1 MRTVAV
7 IPARMGSGRLP
18 GKVMTRLNGKPLLG
32 YLLDRVENCK
42 KIDSIV
48 VAIPETIENDCIQDY
63 CLNRSVQVF
72 RGSEEDVLDR
82 VFQSLLWARAELGTL
97 IFSDGPLI
105 DPQVIDEAV
114 DVFNSM
120 GEYDWVG
127 NDLIT
132 TWPSGMETEVFR
144 VTALADAALRC
155 SDAEIRE
162 HSTLYI
168 RKNPEKYKLYNL
180 EAPKPYDRPDL
191 SFEVD
196 VYEDL
201 HVVSALINQFSNYPT
216 IRLEDLIRFMDDHP
230 ELKELTS
237 KVERRW
243 KKFRDTP
250 L

>member
-32 YLLDRVENCK
+32 YLLDRVEICK

-105 DPQVIDEAV
+105 DPQVIDGAV

-144 VTALADAALRC
+144 VTALADAALKC

-201 HVVSALINQFSNYPT
+201 YVVSALINQFSNYPT

-230 ELKELTS
+230 ELRELTS

>member
-32 YLLDRVENCK
+32 YLLDRVENCN

-72 RGSEEDVLDR
+72 RGSEDDVLDR

-105 DPQVIDEAV
+105 DPQVIDGAV

-155 SDAEIRE
+155 SDVEIRE

-201 HVVSALINQFSNYPT
+201 YVVSALINQFSNYPT
-216 IRLEDLIRFMDDHP
+216 IRLEDLIQFMDDHP

>member
-32 YLLDRVENCK
+32 YLLDRVENCN
-42 KIDSIV
+42 KIDLIV

-82 VFQSLLWARAELGTL
+82 VLQSLLWARAELGTL

-105 DPQVIDEAV
+105 DPQVIDGAV

-201 HVVSALINQFSNYPT
+201 YVVSALINQFSNYPT
-216 IRLEDLIRFMDDHP
+216 IRLDDLIQFMDDHP